1 MNLLRSFKLNGWRDR
16 PIVGLS
22 ILVMLGLISLLLYQR
37 AVKPLRIEYE
47 GVIVDKSLDI
57 YEDQTGSRI
66 QLLLLIKDDEGR
78 QFNVVAD
85 EELYERAKI
94 GMRIKRTKEG
104 WIFTP
109 EE

>member
-1 MNLLRSFKLNGWRDR
+1 MNLPRSLKLNGGRER
-16 PIVGLS
+16 LFIGAFVLLFVGLLS
-22 ILVMLGLISLLLYQR
+22 LVLYQR

-47 GVIVDKSLDI
+47 SVIVDKSLDI

-85 EELYERAKI
+85 QELYERAKI

-104 WIFTP
+104 TEFTH